1 MKLSTLTAAAL
12 LSLGVVS
19 TQASAKTEDLGTVTS
34 AGTTFGN
41 TFYVNNSF
49 TDYYTFNING
59 SSDVSGQITDSDATG
74 FNAGL
79 FSVWF
84 TQDVVLQSV
93 SLTQT
98 LAGVTTTLYTDL
110 TPNSFTFTGLA
121 GGSYSL
127 AVSGY
132 VQGSPSFLGGSYS
145 GRVSAVAS
153 PAPEPADMA
162 LTLMGL
168 AGVAFW
174 VRRRKAA

>member
-1 MKLSTLTAAAL
+1 MKLSTLTAAVLLGLGAL
-12 LSLGVVS
+12 AS
-19 TQASAKTEDLGTVTS
+19 QAFAKTEDLGSLTS

-41 TFYVNNSF
+41 TFYTNSSF
-49 TDYYTFNING
+49 TDYYTFSISG
-59 SSDVSGQITDSDATG
+59 SSDVSGVIADSDATG
-74 FNAGL
+74 VSLGL
-79 FSVWF
+79 FTVWF

-93 SLTQT
+93 SLMQT
-98 LAGVTTTLYTDL
+98 INGVTSTLLTDL
-110 TPNSFTFTGLA
+110 SPDSFTFSGLA

-132 VQGSPSFLGGSYS
+132 VQGSPSILGGAYS
-145 GRVSAVAS
+145 GTVSAVAS